1 MMGNTVK
8 RTHAVGA
15 AVLAGLT
22 ALTLAA
28 CGSDNTGS
36 GTGSTP
42 AGGAA
47 TTAAAPATPAVTVTG
62 TLNGGGSSAQANAQ
76 KAWVAGFQTAN
87 SGATVNY
94 SSTDSGSGRTGFIQ
108 GSLDFAGTDAALSA
122 DELTK
127 AQARCNSGAAL
138 DLPVYI
144 SPIAVAFNI
153 QGVKTLNLKPAT
165 VAKIFA
171 GQITT
176 WNDPAITADNPGVS
190 ALTGPITV
198 AHRSDDS
205 GTSKNFQDYLSK
217 TAPDVWTYKVGNTWP
232 VQVGQGGNGTQGVV
246 QIIQGGSGT
255 IGYIDASALGALGS
269 AALGVGSAFVGPTAD
284 AAAKAVD
291 ASPLDSTRAAN
302 DIVVN
307 IDRKTTAAGAYP
319 AVLVSYLAVCNTYD
333 TQAKADLVKA
343 YATYVAGSDGQNAA
357 ATAAGSAPISS
368 DLASKVAAAIGAI
381 KAKA

>member
-1 MMGNTVK
+1 MK

-28 CGSDNTGS
+28 CGSDNNNTGS
-36 GTGSTP
+36 GSSASASGTSTSATGSP
-42 AGGAA
+42 
-47 TTAAAPATPAVTVTG
+47 AAAVSG
-62 TLNGGGSSAQANAQ
+62 TLNGGGSSAQANAE

-94 SSTDSGSGRTGFIQ
+94 SSTDSGSGRTSFIQ
-108 GSLDFAGTDAALSA
+108 GSLDFAGSDAALTT
-122 DELTK
+122 DELSK
-127 AQARCNSGAAL
+127 AKARCYGGNAV

-153 QGVKTLNLKPAT
+153 QGVTKLNLSPET

-171 GQITT
+171 GKITK
-176 WNDPAITADNPGVS
+176 WDDPAITADNPGVS
-190 ALTGPITV
+190 LSGAITV

-217 TAPDVWTYKVGNTWP
+217 VAPDVWTYKVGNTWP
-232 VQVGQGGNGTQGVV
+232 VNVGQGGNGTQGVV

-255 IGYIDASALGALGS
+255 IGYIDASALGSLG
-269 AALGVGSAFVGPTAD
+269 AADLGVGSTFVGPTAD
-284 AAAKAVD
+284 AAAAAVD
-291 ASPLDSTRAAN
+291 ASPLDTTRGTN

-319 AVLVSYLAVCNTYD
+319 AVLVSYLVVCDTYD
-333 TQAKADLVKA
+333 TQAKTDLVKA
-343 YATYVAGSDGQNAA
+343 YATYVASSDGQQAA
-357 ATAAGSAPISS
+357 ASSAGSAPISS
-368 DLASKVAAAIGAI
+368 DLASKVTTAIDAI
-381 KAKA
+381 KVKG

>member
-1 MMGNTVK
+1 MGLLVK

-15 AVLAGLT
+15 AMLAGLV
-22 ALTLAA
+22 ALALAA
-28 CGSDNTGS
+28 CGSDNNAGGTSSAPAS
-36 GTGSTP
+36 GATTP
-42 AGGAA
+42 ATAA
-47 TTAAAPATPAVTVTG
+47 TTPGVALSG

-108 GSLDFAGTDAALSA
+108 GSLDFAGSDAALST

-127 AQARCNSGAAL
+127 AQARCSGGSAI
-138 DLPVYI
+138 DLPVYV
-144 SPIAVAFNI
+144 SPIAVAFNLP
-153 QGVKTLNLKPAT
+153 GVTTLNLKPDV
-165 VAKIFA
+165 VAKIFSGA
-171 GQITT
+171 ITT
-176 WNDPAITADNPGVS
+176 WNDPAITADNAGVS

-217 TAPDVWTYKVGNTWP
+217 VAPAVWTYKVGNTWP
-232 VQVGQGGNGTQGVV
+232 VNVGQGGNGTQGVV
-246 QIIQGGSGT
+246 QILQGGTGT
-255 IGYIDASALGALGS
+255 IGYIDASALGKLG
-269 AALGVGSAFVGPTAD
+269 AVALGVGTTFVPPTAD

-291 ASPLDSTRAAN
+291 ASPLDTTRAAN

-319 AVLVSYLAVCNTYD
+319 AVLVSYLVVCNTYD
-333 TQAKADLVKA
+333 TQAKADLVKG
-343 YATYVAGSDGQNAA
+343 YATYVASTAGQTAA
-357 ATAAGSAPISS
+357 ASAAGSAPISS
-368 DLASKVAAAIGAI
+368 DLSGKVTAAIGVI
-381 KAKA
+381 KGKA

>member
-1 MMGNTVK
+1 
-8 RTHAVGA
+8 VGA

-22 ALTLAA
+22 ALALAA
-28 CGSDNTGS
+28 CGSDNNNGS

-42 AGGAA
+42 TGGAG
-47 TTAAAPATPAVTVTG
+47 TTAAAPTTPAVTVTG

-94 SSTDSGSGRTGFIQ
+94 SSTDSGSGRTNFIQ
-108 GSLDFAGTDAALSA
+108 GSLDFAGTDAALSS

-127 AQARCNSGAAL
+127 AQARCSGGAAL

-153 QGVKTLNLKPAT
+153 PGVTKLNLKPDT

-171 GQITT
+171 GKITT
-176 WNDPAITADNPGVS
+176 WDDPAITADNPGVS

-255 IGYIDASALGALGS
+255 IGYIDASALGSLG
-269 AALGVGSAFVGPTAD
+269 AASLGVGSAFVGPTAD

-291 ASPLDSTRAAN
+291 ASPLDTTRAAN

-343 YATYVAGSDGQNAA
+343 YTSYVAGSDGQNAA

-368 DLASKVAAAIGAI
+368 DLASKVSTAIASI

>member
-1 MMGNTVK
+1 MGNTVK

-22 ALTLAA
+22 ALALAA
-28 CGSDNTGS
+28 CGSDNNTTG
-36 GTGSTP
+36 GGSTP
-42 AGGAA
+42 AGDP
-47 TTAAAPATPAVTVTG
+47 TAAGPTTPAVQVSG

-87 SGATVNY
+87 TGATVNY
-94 SSTDSGSGRTGFIQ
+94 SSTDSGSGRTGFVQ
-108 GSLDFAGTDAALSA
+108 GSLDFAGTDAALST
-122 DELTK
+122 DELSK
-127 AQARCNSGAAL
+127 AQARCSGGSAI

-153 QGVKTLNLKPAT
+153 TGVTSLNLKPDT

-171 GQITT
+171 GKITT

-246 QIIQGGSGT
+246 QIIQGAQGT
-255 IGYIDASALGALGS
+255 IGYIDASALGSLG
-269 AALGVGSAFVGPTAD
+269 AAKLGVGAAFVGPPAH

-307 IDRKTTAAGAYP
+307 IDRTTTAAGAYP
-319 AVLVSYLAVCNTYD
+319 AVLVSYLAVCTTYD
-333 TQAKADLVKA
+333 TQAKADLIKA
-343 YATYVAGSDGQNAA
+343 YAGYVASGAGQSAA
-357 ATAAGSAPISS
+357 ASAAGSAPISS
-368 DLASKVAAAIGAI
+368 DLQSKISTALAAI